1 MEMSEIALSE
11 FLGKFDFRDELTGY
25 VGIEREHFLVDRHG
39 VLVPRS
45 KLFLETMDDE
55 RWTYELS
62 ACQVEDRTRPQ
73 KEIGAIKLE
82 LLENDNNAVMCARK
96 LGIRVINREVQ
107 DVDMPLDV
115 YPDPRYLEIVRNI
128 ERERLSAAC
137 RVTGTHIHIGVSD
150 MMSAIA
156 TYNVLLPYLEEL
168 CELGDHSDGERL
180 RLYKT
185 MATSWKPE
193 RYKNVHDFLRVAKL
207 RGFAENP
214 RNCWDLIRISRH
226 GTIELRM
233 FGVTEHTDEVLMWV
247 SRIKKILKG
256 GGCYVG

>member
-1 MEMSEIALSE
+1 MTETTLPE

-39 VLVPRS
+39 ILVPRS
-45 KLFLETMDDE
+45 KDFLDAINDP

-62 ACQVEDRTRPQ
+62 ACQVEDRTNPQ
-73 KEIGAIKLE
+73 REIGAIKLE
-82 LLENDNNAVMCARK
+82 LLENDNNAKLCAEK
-96 LGIRVINREVQ
+96 LGICVINKEVQ
-107 DVDMPLDV
+107 DKDMPLEV

-128 ERERLSAAC
+128 DRERLCSAC

-156 TYNVLLPYLEEL
+156 TYNLLLPYLEEL

-185 MATSWKPE
+185 MATFWKPE
-193 RYKNVHDFLRVAKL
+193 RYRNVHELFKVATL
-207 RGFAENP
+207 RGFADNP

-233 FGVTEHTDEVLMWV
+233 FGVTDHVDEVLMWV
-247 SRIKKILKG
+247 SRIKKILPLR
-256 GGCYVG
+256 